1 MVAKKIFGKKKIEIQ
16 LLCLGPEEA
25 KAYSLNI
32 LFLGKSNCLIHRM
45 ESVLSFWFHQFVI
58 WKQIHRER
66 ERDIGVPTFEISESK
81 ALALQIHLGWV
92 DMTTSPWTL
101 VPVFPYQCL
110 SCIHRM
116 KGQGFKR
123 ERERELYPE
132 YSGIE
137 EGSWARASQAFVL
150 MGCWKWP
157 SLQRGLKWCS
167 NPLSS
172 FTLATNP

>member
-1 MVAKKIFGKKKIEIQ
+1 M
-16 LLCLGPEEA
+16 CLGPEEA

-66 ERDIGVPTFEISESK
+66 ERDIGVLTFEISESK

-101 VPVFPYQCL
+101 VPVFHISVYHVFTEWKVKVL
-110 SCIHRM
+110 RER
-116 KGQGFKR
+116 GR

-167 NPLSS
+167 TPLSS